1 MNFEDRVPIGHT
13 QVSDEGYMLAMSRV
27 ARTGIQLYRGSEM
40 GRADMAVVRVYRPDS
55 AVFAKDSMASFAG
68 KPVTLLH
75 PKEAVTADNWKDLA
89 VGNVLQGVARDG
101 EFIVVPFQ
109 LMHRPAIERVRD
121 GMNEISMGY
130 STDIEWKSGTTADG
144 QSYDAVQTGPITINH
159 LAIVPKARGGNELRV
174 GDASA
179 NNWGVAPITDENE
192 EDMANDTLRSVI
204 VDGLSVST
212 TEQGAQAIT
221 KLTDE
226 RNAARKE
233 LSEANTAHTT
243 ALADK
248 DKEIGKLTAELQKAK
263 DEAPKA
269 ADIDRLVADRA
280 ELVAVVKA
288 IDSAMETSGKSNADL
303 KRAVCAKKFGDAAVK
318 DKNDDVVAGMF
329 STIEVKKADPVR
341 DALGTRTTN
350 PDPTKDH
357 GQGAYEKRMRD
368 AWKTPAAKEA

>member
-27 ARTGIQLYRGSEM
+27 ARTGIQLYRGSEL

-75 PKEAVTADNWKDLA
+75 PKEGVTADNWKDLA

-174 GDASA
+174 GDGA
-179 NNWGVAPITDENE
+179 NNWGVVPLTDE
-192 EDMANDTLRSVI
+192 EDNMANDNLRNVI

-233 LSEANTAHTT
+233 LSDAATAHTA

-288 IDSAMETSGKSNADL
+288 IDSTIEVAGKSNAEL

-329 STIEVKKADPVR
+329 SAIEVKKPDPVR
-341 DALGTRTTN
+341 DALGTRT

-357 GQGAYEKRMRD
+357 GQSAYEKRMRD